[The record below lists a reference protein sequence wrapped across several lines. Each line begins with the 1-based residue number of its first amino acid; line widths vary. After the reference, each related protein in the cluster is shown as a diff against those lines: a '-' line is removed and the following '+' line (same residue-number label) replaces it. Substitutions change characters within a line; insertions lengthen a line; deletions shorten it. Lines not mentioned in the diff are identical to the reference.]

1 MGFID
6 KTFDLKKF
14 ARVIH
19 KHEPETETGRDPDE
33 LGPEDLSPYLLPIY
47 FEILREDSF
56 TLANLDFDSIGD
68 GDIDNLETALGYSPV
83 NRLFYICEKFKMAK
97 STAAAGRVFI

>member
-19 KHEPETETGRDPDE
+19 KREAEPETRKDPDE
-33 LGPEDLSPYLLPIY
+33 PGPEDLNPFLLQLY
-47 FEILREDSF
+47 FEILRGNSF

-68 GDIDNLETALGYSPV
+68 GDIDILETVLGFSPV
-83 NRLFYICEKFKMAK
+83 NRLFSICEKFSMVKP
-97 STAAAGRVFI
+97 AAATGRMFI